1 MQLLHTLDEI
11 LMANLDI
18 STHVLTWIITL
29 VADNEN
35 AKQELREEIAAN
47 RDRFHEYLA
56 RTDTHL
62 HYCFYE
68 SMRLRPA
75 TGKECT
81 SSFSGK

>member
-1 MQLLHTLDEI
+1 
-11 LMANLDI
+11 MANLDVT
-18 STHVLTWIITL
+18 THVITWMITL
-29 VADNEN
+29 IADNEN
-35 AKQELREEIAAN
+35 AKRELREEVAAN

-75 TGKECT
+75 TSKSISST
-81 SSFSGK
+81 SNPIRSYFTPQL

>member
-1 MQLLHTLDEI
+1 
-11 LMANLDI
+11 MANLDVT
-18 STHVLTWIITL
+18 THMITWMITL
-29 VADNEN
+29 IADNEN
-35 AKQELREEIAAN
+35 AKRELRDEVAAN

-75 TGKECT
+75 TSE
-81 SSFSGK
+81 